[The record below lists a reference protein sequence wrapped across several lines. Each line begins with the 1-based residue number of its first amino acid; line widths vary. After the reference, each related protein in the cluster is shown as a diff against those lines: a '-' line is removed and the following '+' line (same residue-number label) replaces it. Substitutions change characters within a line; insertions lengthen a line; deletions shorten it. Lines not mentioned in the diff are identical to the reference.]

1 MSLLNLCRMVT
12 GSPAQTT
19 PLHEIGHR
27 CLGMDDYPYTA
38 EFPPSPELCTGGVR
52 SEATFPACWDGVNLG
67 RAGLRFNMLA

>member
-1 MSLLNLCRMVT
+1 MIT

-38 EFPPSPELCTGGVR
+38 EFPPNPELCTGGIR

-67 RAGLRFNMLA
+67 GDSNCLWFVTTGMEH

>member
-1 MSLLNLCRMVT
+1 MVT

-67 RAGLRFNMLA
+67 RDCDSISLFKI